1 MSVVTPTIDFSGRTL
16 WLSGANGIISRA
28 IARRFFDL
36 GACCV
41 LTDLNEPSLAAFAG
55 ELDPS
60 GERVI
65 ALRQDV
71 TVSEDADSV
80 ARIIGE
86 RRGRLDFLV
95 TSAGQYRDQ
104 LVEGMSNEQWRHDV
118 AVNLD
123 GVFYCCRAAKSLLVK
138 GGAIVNVASMSGHK
152 GSHMHA
158 PYAAS
163 KGAVLALTRTL
174 ALELAPDI
182 RVNAVSPG
190 LIDTPLVKPLLDRSG
205 SELIKSTPL
214 RRLGRAD
221 EVASAVAFLC
231 SDWASFITAETLHI
245 NGGIYIA
252 S

>member
-1 MSVVTPTIDFSGRTL
+1 VPAGIDFTGRTL
-16 WLSGANGIISRA
+16 WLSGANGVISRA
-28 IARRFFDL
+28 IARQFFEL
-36 GACCV
+36 GASCV
-41 LTDLNEPSLAAFAG
+41 LTDLNDAALVDFAA
-55 ELDPS
+55 ELDPA
-60 GERVI
+60 GQRI
-65 ALRQDV
+65 TTLKQDV
-71 TVSEDADSV
+71 TSSADAERV
-80 ARIIGE
+80 AAVIRQ
-86 RRGRLDFLV
+86 RFGRLDFLV
-95 TSAGQYRDQ
+95 TSAGLYRDQ
-104 LVEGMSNEQWRHDV
+104 MIEGMSDAQWRQDV
-118 AVNLD
+118 GVNLD
-123 GVFYCCRAAKSLLVK
+123 GVFYCCRAAKPLLAK

-152 GSHMHA
+152 GSYMHA

-205 SELIKSTPL
+205 PELIRSTPL